1 MQNSLSSVLTY
12 SKNEKDA
19 IKKYRLENHDLVNAL
34 LERSIER
41 EIYLEENNLFFDINS
56 EDLEKIIRQIL
67 NMYSIMY
74 KNMKKNYIK
83 PNEKFYRADKNDVF
97 LEIKNTN
104 RINRFLGAIL
114 NEEVIGEYF
123 KENDFDKKVVL
134 YITKE
139 EDVPY
144 IHMRDVLDEIKYSN
158 EILLSP
164 FTEIKNISEFG
175 RFKDITYYNLK
186 LEKQKII
193 MVTELE
199 THALQKHIFG
209 SVEEVVKNFR
219 KYLNLEKELKKQI
232 MQRDTLT
239 FRLSDRNI
247 EKEDR
252 EKIEK
257 EYEKISATLS
267 QDLDLL
273 NAYKDNYIEWK
284 DNTIYYIKYMCEK
297 IKESIDLEYQKELQK
312 AKDTVKE
319 EEIKGYK
326 EMLILSK
333 QNVLDKIINNKK
345 GIMRIFENLNRIE
358 VKQEKFKD
366 LSIKIR
372 INYIPYCNVE
382 KDIKEVN
389 ILLDKI
395 DKLKYEIQNIEIN
408 VLDGLEFDKQN
419 QKIINIL
426 QINMDIEK
434 WIKEVLDKEMQN
446 INKGELL
453 CFKRG
458 ISHRIEEDKA
468 LANIKIIKEE
478 NEKIINKSNLRKIL
492 DKITG
497 QAKQDELILKQ
508 NEIKENAIR
517 EKLKNIKFEN
527 KEEYSTHEMVADLDI
542 YIEDNKDKE
551 VISKDIHR
559 LKTLRNN
566 IGEIFKLQEENI
578 EKIIQNRL
586 KNNLPIEIDKK
597 KLSKEEKIKQDTE
610 IFLSKNGY
618 ITKYEDSIDDILY
631 QSQAMLANETKRLLT
646 YIDEK
651 NKNV

>member
-41 EIYLEENNLFFDINS
+41 EIYLEENNLFFDINL
-56 EDLEKIIRQIL
+56 EDLEKLIRQIL
-67 NMYSIMY
+67 SMYSIMY

-395 DKLKYEIQNIEIN
+395 DKLKYEIQNLEIN

-468 LANIKIIKEE
+468 LANIKIIKDE

-497 QAKQDELILKQ
+497 QAKRDELILKQ

-551 VISKDIHR
+551 VIAKDIHR

-578 EKIIQNRL
+578 ERIIQNRL

>member
-1 MQNSLSSVLTY
+1 MQSNLSSVLTY
-12 SKNEKDA
+12 SRNEKDA

-34 LERSIER
+34 LERSIDR
-41 EIYLEENNLFFDINS
+41 EIYLEENNLFFNITS
-56 EDLEKIIRQIL
+56 EDLEKLVRQII

-83 PNEKFYRADKNDVF
+83 PTEKFYRADTNDVF

-123 KENDFDKKVVL
+123 EQNDYDKKVVL
-134 YITKE
+134 HITKE

-144 IHMRDVLDEIKYSN
+144 IYMRDVMDEIKYSN

-164 FTEIKNISEFG
+164 FTQVKNISEFG

-186 LEKQKII
+186 LENQKIL

-209 SVEEVVKNFR
+209 SVEEVVTNFR
-219 KYLNLEKELKKQI
+219 KYLQLEKEIKKQI

-239 FRLSDRNI
+239 FRLSDRTL

-252 EKIEK
+252 EKIED
-257 EYEKISATLS
+257 EYEKISNTLTS
-267 QDLDLL
+267 DLEIL
-273 NAYKDNYIEWK
+273 NSYKDNYIEWK

-297 IKESIDLEYQKELQK
+297 IKESIDLEYQRELEK
-312 AKDTVKE
+312 AKDVVKE
-319 EEIKGYK
+319 EEINGYK
-326 EMLILSK
+326 EMLILSR
-333 QNVLDKIINNKK
+333 QNTLDKIIKNKK
-345 GIMRIFENLNRIE
+345 GIMQIFSNLNRIE

-389 ILLDKI
+389 LLLDKI
-395 DKLKYEIQNIEIN
+395 DKLKFEVQNIEIN
-408 VLDGLEFDKQN
+408 VKDGLEFDKQN
-419 QKIINIL
+419 QKLIDIL

-434 WIKEVLDKEMQN
+434 WIKEVLDKEMLN

-478 NEKIINKSNLRKIL
+478 NDRINSKSNLKKIL

-497 QAKQDELILKQ
+497 QAKQDELILVQ
-508 NEIKENAIR
+508 NKIKEDAIR
-517 EKLKNIKFEN
+517 EKLKNIKYEN
-527 KEEYSTHEMVADLDI
+527 KEIYSTHEMVADLDI
-542 YIEDNKDKE
+542 YIDENKDKE
-551 VISKDIHR
+551 VIAKDIHR
-559 LKTLRNN
+559 LKILRNN
-566 IGEIFKLQEENI
+566 IGEIFKLQEASI
-578 EKIIQNRL
+578 ERIIENRL
-586 KNNLPIEIDKK
+586 KNNLPIEINKK
-597 KLSKEEKIKQDTE
+597 KVSKQEKIKLDTE
-610 IFLSKNGY
+610 NFLAKNGY
-618 ITKYEDSIDDILY
+618 IENEDVVLDELLG
-631 QSQAMLANETKRLLT
+631 QSQAMLANETKRLLS
-646 YIDEK
+646 YIEEK
-651 NKNV
+651 NKNI

>member
-497 QAKQDELILKQ
+497 QAKRDELILKQ

>member
-468 LANIKIIKEE
+468 LADIKIIKEE